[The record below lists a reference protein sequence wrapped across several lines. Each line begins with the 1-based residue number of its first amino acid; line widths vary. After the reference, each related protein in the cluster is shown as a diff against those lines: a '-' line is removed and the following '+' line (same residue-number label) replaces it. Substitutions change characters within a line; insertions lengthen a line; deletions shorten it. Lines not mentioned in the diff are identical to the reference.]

1 MQFCDGKGC
10 KCIGNRTYIRL
21 NNLCLSMS
29 ERFLRIWRR
38 ISRTNKLLRLGPA
51 IFYIVLSLTLGE
63 VHPFSKFEMY
73 DYFPSSALAF
83 NLREPNGKMLAVNR
97 YFNYHTAEISH
108 NYVAANDKYHSIEE
122 DSLKRRILVGESI
135 MNQIRSHSRIQLPN
149 DTVIL
154 NMVLITVGH
163 TGPVLQEHTIYSKSF
178 YDL

>member
-1 MQFCDGKGC
+1 
-10 KCIGNRTYIRL
+10 
-21 NNLCLSMS
+21 MS

-38 ISRTNKLLRLGPA
+38 IFRSNKLLRLGPA
-51 IFYIVLSLTLGE
+51 MFYIVLSLILGE

-97 YFNYHTAEISH
+97 YFNYRTADISH
-108 NYVAANDKYHSIEE
+108 NYVAANDKYRGIEQ

-135 MNQIRSHSRIQLPN
+135 MTQIRSHSTLQLPN

-154 NMVLITVGH
+154 NMVHIFIGQN
-163 TGPVLQEHTIYSKSF
+163 GPILKEQSIYSKSF
-178 YDL
+178 YDLQ